1 MMSRTPFP
9 VSIIAIAA
17 VSLGR
22 NRSRRTPLR
31 QGWAPAAF
39 LQQILAISKRD
50 DRADVSK
57 QF

>member
-1 MMSRTPFP
+1 
-9 VSIIAIAA
+9 IAA

-50 DRADVSK
+50 DRSLVSK